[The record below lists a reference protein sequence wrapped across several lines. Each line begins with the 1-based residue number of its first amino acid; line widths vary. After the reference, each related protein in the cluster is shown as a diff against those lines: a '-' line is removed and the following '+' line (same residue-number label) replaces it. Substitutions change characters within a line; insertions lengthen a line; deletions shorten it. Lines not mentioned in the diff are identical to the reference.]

1 MKDDQAC
8 EVPFVEQ
15 LRSVPKDCKT
25 VIAIQWSDD
34 GTETGHRFIPVGFMM
49 HRAADEIERLQAA
62 QPEALEWIPLRERA
76 PDGDDDVLVCHPAFR
91 SHKTERGI
99 AMRSAKVVR
108 IWASPDDSSMIDAHW
123 MPLPPLP
130 MNLGAQ
136 SAALDGDKK

>member
-62 QPEALEWIPLRERA
+62 QPEALK
-76 PDGDDDVLVCHPAFR
+76 PDGPDGYAVVMDDKTSAPRGYWFTACYVRREPAEMVCKDTHSSR
-91 SHKTERGI
+91 
-99 AMRSAKVVR
+99 VVP
-108 IWASPDDSSMIDAHW
+108 IKF
-123 MPLPPLP
+123 
-130 MNLGAQ
+130 MNLGAS